1 MKDFLKMVLAVIVG
15 MIVISVVSGFLCIA
29 AFSAIAAIGAAST
42 STPKSFALNI
52 DLSTTTVAE
61 QTQESNP
68 LASVSGKQSDVI
80 GLWDAVQAINT
91 AATDPAVK
99 YIYIKADGNMTSA
112 ATLYEL
118 RQALQRF
125 RESGKA
131 VVAHTDSPSTGSYY
145 IASVADKI
153 YMTPHLGAT
162 TTVTGIG
169 SQMIFLKDILD
180 KLGVNVQL
188 IRHGKY
194 KSAGE
199 TFIRS
204 EPSEENREQYQ
215 VMVNSMWDAMA
226 AEIAESRGIS
236 VESLNEAIDQLKL
249 CTPQDFLSQG
259 FVDELL
265 TRDQLQSKIADLAV
279 ETEYKNVKWM
289 GIADY
294 AAVKLI
300 PGKAKKQIAV
310 IYADGEIVE
319 GADKKEVAGDHFAK
333 VIQSVREDPDVKIVV
348 LRVNSPGGAVLAAEK
363 IKREIDLLQEDK
375 TVIASYG
382 DYAASGGYW
391 ISAAADKIFADPVT
405 LTGSI
410 GVFGMIPD
418 LSGTLKDIAHVNAVS
433 ITSNKHGDMYSLMRP
448 FDQAEHEFMQTQIEG
463 IYTKFTN
470 LVAEGRGLTVDA
482 VDEIGQGRV
491 WTGSDALEIK
501 LVDEIGT
508 LEDAIQYAAVAA
520 GDPDLG
526 QWNIKSYPKPQTQF
540 EQIMEMF
547 GGSGTTEE
555 DALLMM
561 VKDFTKPQ
569 VIARLP
575 YNIVVR

>member
-199 TFIRS
+199 MYICS
-204 EPSEENREQYQ
+204 EPSAENREQYQ
-215 VMVNSMWDAMA
+215 VMVNSMWSAMA
-226 AEIAESRGIS
+226 SEIAESRGFS

-249 CTPQDFLSQG
+249 CTPQDFLNLG

-265 TRDQLQSKIADLAV
+265 TRDQLQDKLATLAV
-279 ETEYKNVKWM
+279 VDKYKDLKWMSLSDYASVKNV
-289 GIADY
+289 
-294 AAVKLI
+294 
-300 PGKAKKQIAV
+300 PSKAKSKIAV

-319 GADKKEVAGDHFAK
+319 GADKKEVAGDHFAQ
-333 VIQSVREDPDVKIVV
+333 VIQSVRNDEDVKAVV

-363 IKREIDLLQEDK
+363 IKRELDLLQKEK

-391 ISAAADKIFADPVT
+391 ISAAADKIFADPLT

-418 LSGTLKDIAHVNAVS
+418 LSGTLKDVAHVNVVS

-463 IYTKFTN
+463 VYTKFTN

-482 VDEIGQGRV
+482 VDEVGQGRV
-491 WTGSDALEIK
+491 WTGADAIGIH

-508 LEDAIQYAAVAA
+508 LEDAIHYAAVSA
-520 GDPDLG
+520 GDPELAN
-526 QWNIKSYPKPQTQF
+526 WNIKAYPKPQTQL
-540 EQIMEMF
+540 EQMMEMF
-547 GGSGTTEE
+547 GSSSTTEE
-555 DALLMM
+555 EALLKLA
-561 VKDFTKPQ
+561 KDFTRPQ
-569 VIARLP
+569 VVARMP

>member
-15 MIVISVVSGFLCIA
+15 MIVISVISGFLCIA
-29 AFSAIAAIGAAST
+29 AISAIAAIGSATAT
-42 STPKSFALNI
+42 TPKSFVLDI
-52 DLSTTTVAE
+52 DLSTTTIAE
-61 QTQESNP
+61 QTLESNP
-68 LASVSGKQSDVI
+68 LSSVGGKQGSVI
-80 GLWDAVQAINT
+80 GLWDAVQAIN
-91 AATDPAVK
+91 AAAADPAVK
-99 YIYIKADGNMTSA
+99 YIYLKADGNATSV

-118 RQALQRF
+118 RQALQKF

-131 VVAHTDSPSTGSYY
+131 VIAHTDAPSTGSYY
-145 IASVADKI
+145 IASVADKV

-162 TTVTGIG
+162 TTVTGVG
-169 SQMIFLKDILD
+169 TQMFFLKDILD

-236 VESLNEAIDQLKL
+236 VESLNEAIDQLRL

-265 TRDQLQSKIADLAV
+265 TRDELQSKIADLAV

-294 AAVKLI
+294 ASVKLL
-300 PGKAKKQIAV
+300 PSKAKNQIAV

-319 GADKKEVAGDHFAK
+319 GAEKKEVAGDYFAK
-333 VIQSVREDPDVKIVV
+333 VIQSVRENPDVKIVV

-482 VDEIGQGRV
+482 VDEVGQGRV

-508 LEDAIQYAAVAA
+508 LEDAIQYAAIAA
-520 GDPDLG
+520 GEPDLG

-540 EQIMEMF
+540 EQMMEMF

>member
-29 AFSAIAAIGAAST
+29 AFSAIAAIGAAAT
-42 STPKSFALNI
+42 STPKSFALSI
-52 DLSTTTVAE
+52 DLSSTTIAE

-68 LASVSGKQSDVI
+68 LAGVGGKQSSVI

-91 AATDPAVK
+91 AAADPAVK
-99 YIYIKADGNMTSA
+99 YIYIKADGNATSA

-118 RQALQRF
+118 RQALQHF

-131 VVAHTDSPSTGSYY
+131 VIAHTDAPSTGSYY

-162 TTVTGIG
+162 TTVTGVG
-169 SQMIFLKDILD
+169 TQMFFLKDILD

-199 TFIRS
+199 TFICR
-204 EPSEENREQYQ
+204 EPSAENREQYQ

-226 AEIAESRGIS
+226 SEIAESRGMS
-236 VESLNEAIDQLKL
+236 VQSLNEAIDQLKL

-265 TRDQLQSKIADLAV
+265 TRDELQAKLADLAV
-279 ETEYKNVKWM
+279 ESEYKDVKWM

-294 AAVKLI
+294 AAVKNL
-300 PGKAKKQIAV
+300 PSKVKNKIAV
-310 IYADGEIVE
+310 IYADGEIIE
-319 GADKKEVAGDHFAK
+319 GSDKKEVAGDHFAQ
-333 VIQSVREDPDVKIVV
+333 VIQSVRKDSDVKAVV

-363 IKREIDLLQEDK
+363 IKREIDLLQKDK
-375 TVIASYG
+375 IVIASYG

-391 ISAAADKIFADPVT
+391 ISAAADKIYADPMT

-418 LSGTLKDIAHVNAVS
+418 LSGTLHDIAHVNAVS

-482 VDEIGQGRV
+482 VDEVGQGRV
-491 WTGSDALEIK
+491 WTGADAIGIH

-508 LEDAIQYAAVAA
+508 LEDAIQYAAIAA
-520 GDPDLG
+520 GDADLA
-526 QWNIKSYPKPQTQF
+526 QWNVKSYPKPQTQL

-547 GGSGTTEE
+547 GSAPATEE
-555 DALLMM
+555 EALLKI
-561 VKDFTKPQ
+561 VKDFTKPN